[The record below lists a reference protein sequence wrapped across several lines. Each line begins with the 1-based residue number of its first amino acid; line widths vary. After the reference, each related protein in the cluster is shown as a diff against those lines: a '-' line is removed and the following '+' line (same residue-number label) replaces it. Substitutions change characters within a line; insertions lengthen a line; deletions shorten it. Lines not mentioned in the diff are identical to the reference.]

1 MRQWADSF
9 HEADGEYEQETDLSW
24 CFKTLGKYVQV
35 TIIQEE
41 ESTNI
46 STNGFAETGGQVCR
60 ELGNGVHRYGGKEA
74 LASHLARAEFAEWGW
89 VRRNYIG

>member
-1 MRQWADSF
+1 MRQRADSF
-9 HEADGEYEQETDLSW
+9 HEADGKYEQETDLSW

-46 STNGFAETGGQVCR
+46 STNAFAETRGQVCR
-60 ELGNGVHRYGGKEA
+60 ELGNSIHRYGGKEA
-74 LASHLARAEFAEWGW
+74 LASQLAKICGVGGWG
-89 VRRNYIG
+89 